1 MYNRLM
7 EKLEQTTAIKW
18 FSGRGV
24 EKNWIKE
31 AEEELGF
38 TLPPSYCWWLR
49 NYGNAFLDGSYIL
62 TLTSPEFRDILVM
75 IFSIFIVPMWLMR
88 LV

>member
-18 FSGRGV
+18 FPGRGV
-24 EKNWIKE
+24 EENWIKE

-38 TLPPSYCWWLR
+38 TLPPSL
-49 NYGNAFLDGSYIL
+49 LL
-62 TLTSPEFRDILVM
+62 LVAEKL
-75 IFSIFIVPMWLMR
+75 W
-88 LV
+88 